1 MNYLCSMVS
10 KKKNNIRLA
19 SFDDTKVVGINSGLV
34 DYKLAWNINRKL
46 SIDLARQDDLMF
58 DDAVYSFF
66 YYNAGENSSVF
77 NLVST
82 RFYDKFLL
90 DYSPRLDYLL
100 IIRNET
106 SRERL
111 EAVIQSLREIEGM
124 GHAFFLD
131 INKGNA
137 VKNVLEMLELHEVLL
152 SEKSKRTNSVEY
164 IKEDLMK
171 KAVFLGVDGL
181 SV

>member
-1 MNYLCSMVS
+1 MNYLCGMVS

-46 SIDLARQDDLMF
+46 SIDLARQDDLMLE
-58 DDAVYSFF
+58 DAIYSFF
-66 YYNAGENSSVF
+66 YYTAGENSSVF

-82 RFYDKFLL
+82 RFYDKVLL
-90 DYSPRLDYLL
+90 DYSPRIDYLL

-106 SRERL
+106 SKERL
-111 EAVIQSLREIEGM
+111 DAILQGLREVEGM
-124 GHAFFLD
+124 GHAFYLD
-131 INKGNA
+131 IHKGNEL
-137 VKNVLEMLELHEVLL
+137 KHVLEMLELHEVLL
-152 SEKSKRTNSVEY
+152 SEKSKRINTVEY
-164 IKEDLMK
+164 IKEDVLK
-171 KAVFLGVDGL
+171 KAEFLGIGGL

>member
-1 MNYLCSMVS
+1 MVS

-106 SRERL
+106 SRDRL